1 MRKII
6 IIGAGG
12 HAKSLIDLILS
23 TGKWQ
28 IEGLVGNYDELGKR
42 ILGFEVKWNDKELTK
57 IVHDYKYAV
66 LGFASLGMQK
76 KRILFIENL
85 KKIGFIL
92 PSIISPNAYI
102 SKHSEIGEGT
112 TIGHFSLVNANS
124 TIGKFCIINSQSLIE
139 HDVRIEDFCH
149 ISTSVTVNGGVT
161 LGQETF
167 IGSKSMLR
175 EGLSIPKGTII
186 SAGKRVMGWP
196 QK

>member
-112 TIGHFSLVNANS
+112 TIGHFSLVN
-124 TIGKFCIINSQSLIE
+124 E

>member
-1 MRKII
+1 MKKLI

-12 HAKSLIDLILS
+12 HAKSVIDLILC

-28 IEGLVGNYDELGKR
+28 IEGLVGKYEELGKK
-42 ILGFEVKWNDKELTK
+42 IFGFEVKWTDKELTK
-57 IVHDYKYAV
+57 ISYDYKYVV
-66 LGFASLGMQK
+66 LGFASLGLQK
-76 KRILFIENL
+76 KRILFINKL
-85 KKIGFIL
+85 RKIGFKI
-92 PSIISPNAYI
+92 PSIISPHAYI
-102 SKHSEIGEGT
+102 SKYAKIDEGT
-112 TIGHFSLVNANS
+112 NIGHFSLVNANS
-124 TIGKFCIINSQSLIE
+124 YIGKFCIINSQSLIE
-139 HDVRIEDFCH
+139 HDVRVEDFCH
-149 ISTSVTVNGGVT
+149 ISTSVTINGGVY

>member
-1 MRKII
+1 MRKLI

-12 HAKSLIDLILS
+12 HTKSLIDLILC
-23 TGKWQ
+23 TEKWH
-28 IEGLVGNYDELGKR
+28 IEGLVGKYEELGKK
-42 ILGFEVKWNDKELTK
+42 IFGFEVKWTDKELTK
-57 IVHDYKYAV
+57 ISHDYKYVV
-66 LGFASLGMQK
+66 LGFASLGIQK
-76 KRILFIENL
+76 KRVLFINKL
-85 KKIGFIL
+85 RKIGFKI
-92 PSIISPNAYI
+92 PSIISPHAYI
-102 SKHSEIGEGT
+102 SKYSKIGEGT

-124 TIGKFCIINSQSLIE
+124 YIGKFCIINSQSLIE
-139 HDVRIEDFCH
+139 HDVRVDDFCH
-149 ISTSVTVNGGVT
+149 ISTSVTINGGVH